1 MTAAGDAGGGGVVEG
16 EAHRQQVE
24 RWRRAREGRL
34 QSPAGWLSL
43 VDRVLLDPGDNQ
55 LPIGVF
61 TLAGERVS
69 FRARDG
75 LAVTLAGQ
83 PVAAGRELRTDA
95 GGVPD
100 RLDGGGRSYEV
111 IRRGDVFAV
120 RVKDPR
126 APALVGFRGLD
137 HFPIDP
143 AFRVVARFTRFD
155 PPRTT
160 RHTLDIGEGA
170 VRVVPGVAA
179 FTLGGQA
186 CTLEPVIDEDG
197 RRLFIVFGD
206 HTNRDRSY
214 PGGRF
219 LYADLPAG
227 DQLVLDFNL
236 AFNPPCAFTAFSTCP
251 AIPAANRLALAVTAG
266 ERRYQGDGA
275 GADPPPADAN
285 R

>member
-1 MTAAGDAGGGGVVEG
+1 MSADAGAAAGPDH

-34 QSPAGWLSL
+34 QSPTGWLSL
-43 VDRVLLDPGDNQ
+43 VDRVLLDPGDNS
-55 LPIGVF
+55 LPAGVF
-61 TLAGERVS
+61 TLAGARVS
-69 FRARDG
+69 FRPADG
-75 LAVTLAGQ
+75 AAVTLAGQ
-83 PVAAGRELRTDA
+83 PVVTARELRTDA
-95 GGVPD
+95 GGVPPD
-100 RLDGGGRSYEV
+100 RLESGGRSYEV

-126 APALVGFRGLD
+126 SPALVGFRGLGY
-137 HFPIDP
+137 FPVDP
-143 AFRVVARFTRFD
+143 AFRVVARFSRFD

-170 VRVVPGVAA
+170 VRTIPGLAS

-206 HTNRDRSY
+206 PTNRDRSY

-219 LYADLPAG
+219 LYAEPPAG

-236 AFNPPCAFTAFSTCP
+236 AFNPPCAFTEFSTCP
-251 AIPAANRLALAVTAG
+251 AIPASNRVPVPVTAG
-266 ERRYQGDGA
+266 ERRYE
-275 GADPPPADAN
+275 ADPG
-285 R
+285 